1 MVNIMQTKQFD
12 IKKWAQNNAI
22 YLVLIAIIILI
33 TVKNPAFLS
42 LRVFR
47 DILMQSSTRLIMAM
61 GCMFVILSGG
71 ADLSGGRMLG
81 AAAVLAGSL
90 AQMSTYANKFFPNL
104 QELPIIVPIIAC
116 LLMGMAMG
124 LLNGIVVAKLNVP
137 AFIGTLGV
145 QLIIYGGI
153 SIFYN
158 MEPNRSQPLGGFLKT
173 YSKLGTGSFFGIPYI
188 LIIAVVLMIACHIV
202 LNYHRFGKT
211 LFAVGGN
218 QEAARVSGINVQR
231 IIMIV
236 YIIAGAF
243 YGLTGALEAARTG
256 GATNNYGQGYEL
268 DAIAACVVGGCSVAG
283 GVGAVPGV
291 AIGVTVFTV
300 IQYGMTF
307 VGINPY
313 WQNVVKGAI
322 IVIAV
327 AIDVRKYAKKR

>member
-1 MVNIMQTKQFD
+1 MQTKQFD

-153 SIFYN
+153 SIYYN

-236 YIIAGAF
+236 Y
-243 YGLTGALEAARTG
+243 
-256 GATNNYGQGYEL
+256 YGQGYEL
-268 DAIAACVVGGCSVAG
+268 DAIAACVVVGCSVAG

>member
-1 MVNIMQTKQFD
+1 MVNIMQTKQID

-137 AFIGTLGV
+137 AFI
-145 QLIIYGGI
+145 
-153 SIFYN
+153 
-158 MEPNRSQPLGGFLKT
+158 
-173 YSKLGTGSFFGIPYI
+173 
-188 LIIAVVLMIACHIV
+188 
-202 LNYHRFGKT
+202 
-211 LFAVGGN
+211 
-218 QEAARVSGINVQR
+218 
-231 IIMIV
+231 
-236 YIIAGAF
+236 
-243 YGLTGALEAARTG
+243 
-256 GATNNYGQGYEL
+256 
-268 DAIAACVVGGCSVAG
+268 
-283 GVGAVPGV
+283 
-291 AIGVTVFTV
+291 
-300 IQYGMTF
+300 
-307 VGINPY
+307 
-313 WQNVVKGAI
+313 AI
-322 IVIAV
+322 ISLSKIS
-327 AIDVRKYAKKR
+327 RLLCQ

>member
-1 MVNIMQTKQFD
+1 
-12 IKKWAQNNAI
+12 
-22 YLVLIAIIILI
+22 
-33 TVKNPAFLS
+33 
-42 LRVFR
+42 
-47 DILMQSSTRLIMAM
+47 
-61 GCMFVILSGG
+61 
-71 ADLSGGRMLG
+71 
-81 AAAVLAGSL
+81 
-90 AQMSTYANKFFPNL
+90 
-104 QELPIIVPIIAC
+104 
-116 LLMGMAMG
+116 
-124 LLNGIVVAKLNVP
+124 
-137 AFIGTLGV
+137 
-145 QLIIYGGI
+145 
-153 SIFYN
+153 
-158 MEPNRSQPLGGFLKT
+158 
-173 YSKLGTGSFFGIPYI
+173 
-188 LIIAVVLMIACHIV
+188 MIACHIV

>member
-1 MVNIMQTKQFD
+1 
-12 IKKWAQNNAI
+12 
-22 YLVLIAIIILI
+22 
-33 TVKNPAFLS
+33 
-42 LRVFR
+42 
-47 DILMQSSTRLIMAM
+47 
-61 GCMFVILSGG
+61 
-71 ADLSGGRMLG
+71 
-81 AAAVLAGSL
+81 
-90 AQMSTYANKFFPNL
+90 
-104 QELPIIVPIIAC
+104 
-116 LLMGMAMG
+116 
-124 LLNGIVVAKLNVP
+124 
-137 AFIGTLGV
+137 
-145 QLIIYGGI
+145 
-153 SIFYN
+153 
-158 MEPNRSQPLGGFLKT
+158 
-173 YSKLGTGSFFGIPYI
+173 
-188 LIIAVVLMIACHIV
+188 
-202 LNYHRFGKT
+202 
-211 LFAVGGN
+211 
-218 QEAARVSGINVQR
+218 
-231 IIMIV
+231 MIV

>member
-1 MVNIMQTKQFD
+1 MQTKQFD

-22 YLVLIAIIILI
+22 YLVLIAIIIMI

-104 QELPIIVPIIAC
+104 AELPIIVPIIAC

-153 SIFYN
+153 SIYYN

-218 QEAARVSGINVQR
+218 QEAARVSGINVQK
-231 IIMIV
+231 IIMVV

-243 YGLTGALEAARTG
+243 
-256 GATNNYGQGYEL
+256 YGQGYEL

-327 AIDVRKYAKKR
+327 AIDVRKYARKR